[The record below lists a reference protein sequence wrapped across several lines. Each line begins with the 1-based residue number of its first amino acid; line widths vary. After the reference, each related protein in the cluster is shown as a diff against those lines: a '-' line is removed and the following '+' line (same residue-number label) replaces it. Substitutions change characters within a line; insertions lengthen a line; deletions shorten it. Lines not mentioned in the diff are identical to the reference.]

1 MARLIQSGFELNSA
15 TAGVEVTATTSGA
28 ISSII
33 PRTGT
38 YALKSTGTSPSFIR
52 FNWAASLTAGP
63 FFIRFYFYIDTASNG
78 TTTIFTSVNASNLQL
93 KLTTANKLQLFNGA
107 SQIGSDSS
115 ALNTAQWYRIEVKF
129 DNTGGAGA
137 GIGEAKIDGSAFA
150 TSSALTFANNNDDFN
165 LGSNINS
172 EGKTGTYYFDDIA
185 VNDST
190 GSFQNGYPGVGQI
203 VHILPDSAGDQAQWT
218 RAGTDTGANF
228 SQVNEVTPDD
238 AGTSVSTSTLNQED
252 LHNLAAS
259 PASIGSSDTINV
271 VAVGLRVTGSGGGGN
286 VLKAEIEAS
295 SGGTIEQGASITPPA
310 TYRTNN
316 ADANLP
322 SLYSLVLYDLP
333 GASTT
338 PWTKSDLDTT
348 QIGYK
353 ETTDTANTLNV
364 TTAWLSV
371 DSTPNAGGGVTQ
383 TVFPQR
389 MRMGMGA

>member
-15 TAGVEVTATTSGA
+15 TAGIEVTATTSGA
-28 ISSII
+28 ISSTI

-38 YALKSTGTSPSFIR
+38 YALKATGTSQSFIR
-52 FNWAASLTAGP
+52 LNWETSLTAGP

-78 TTTIFTSVNASNLQL
+78 TTTIFTSVNANNLQL
-93 KLTTANKLQLFNGA
+93 KLTSANKLQLFNGA

-115 ALNTAQWYRIEVKF
+115 ALSTGQWYRIEVKF

-137 GIGEAKIDGSAFA
+137 GIGEAKIDGASAFA
-150 TSSALTFANNNDDFN
+150 TSSTLTYANNNDDFN
-165 LGSNINS
+165 LGGNINS

-185 VNDST
+185 VNNST
-190 GSFQNGYPGVGQI
+190 GSSQNGYPGVGQI

-218 RAGTDTGANF
+218 RAGTDTGANY

-259 PASIGSSDTINV
+259 PSTIGSSDTINV

-286 VLKAEIEAS
+286 AVKAEIEAS
-295 SGGTIEQGASITPPA
+295 SGGTIEQGASISPPA
-310 TYRTNN
+310 AYRTNN
-316 ADANLP
+316 ADTNLP

-338 PWTKSDLDTT
+338 AWTKADLDTT

-353 ETTDTANTLNV
+353 ETTDTTNTLNV
-364 TTAWLSV
+364 TTVWLSV
-371 DSTPNAGGGVTQ
+371 DSTPGGAPTSDPHVIHPLYYSGLH
-383 TVFPQR
+383 
-389 MRMGMGA
+389 